1 MRICKALAIIL
12 MLGTSIPAYSTGP
25 ISKFI
30 TDRCTDECINEGP
43 ACDNCYST
51 AVDLFDQS
59 DPVSP
64 ELNFDVDEDT
74 GRLEFEF

>member
-1 MRICKALAIIL
+1 MRLPYIIFSVMCIGVCQPAL
-12 MLGTSIPAYSTGP
+12 STGP

-30 TDRCTDECINEGP
+30 TDRCADECLNEGP

-64 ELNFDVDEDT
+64 ELNFDVDDDN
-74 GRLEFEF
+74 GGLEVEF